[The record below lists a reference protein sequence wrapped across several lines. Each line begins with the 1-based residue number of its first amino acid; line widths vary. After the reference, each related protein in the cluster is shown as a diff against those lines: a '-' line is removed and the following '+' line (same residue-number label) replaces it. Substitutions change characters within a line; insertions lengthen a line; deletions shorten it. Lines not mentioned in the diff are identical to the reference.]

1 MNQLATTTGNGRG
14 VDVSLPPGG
23 PSRVG
28 QGTAVEQS
36 RAQSEVYFR
45 VRLAHDVP
53 RDEAHAAAE
62 MERVCTRLGFAE
74 KAFYKLPRSGQ
85 TVEGPSVHLARE
97 LARIWGNIDY
107 GVTEMRQDDE
117 YGQSEIQAYA
127 WDLQT
132 NARSQQTFIVP
143 HKKDTKSGAKRLEKM
158 QEIYENNANNG
169 AKRVREAIF
178 AVLPQW
184 LVDDAQRICRD
195 TIARGDGAPLEERI
209 TAAIGVFEKDFGV
222 TQAQLI
228 AKLGGRPPEKW
239 DEQDVAGLQVT
250 YRSLKAREVTKEQ
263 EFPSTGSSVSA
274 DDLVGSGA
282 SVDPPAQVSPPED
295 QPAPAGPPVGH
306 DTPIDPKGAQMKRM
320 QILLKERVGTHR
332 EACMDFVSGT
342 VGREIGS
349 SKDLMYAEAAKVI
362 AALEQLP
369 PADDEGSGS

>member
-1 MNQLATTTGNGRG
+1 MSQLATTNNQGG
-14 VDVSLPPGG
+14 VNINLPSSSPG
-23 PSRVG
+23 RVG

-53 RDEAHAAAE
+53 RDEDRAVAE

-74 KAFYKLPRSGQ
+74 KAFYKLPRSGSS
-85 TVEGPSVHLARE
+85 VEGPSVHLARE

-107 GVTEMRQDDE
+107 GVTELRQDDE

-143 HKKDTKSGAKRLEKM
+143 HKKDVGSSPRKLVKM

-195 TIARGDGAPLEERI
+195 TIARGDGTPIEERI
-209 TAAIGVFEKDFGV
+209 ATAVKAFEKDFGV
-222 TQAQLI
+222 TLAQLE
-228 AKLGGRPPEKW
+228 AKLGRESSRW
-239 DEQDVAGLQVT
+239 DEQDVAGLSVT
-250 YRSLKAREVTKEQ
+250 YRSLKAREVSVEQ
-263 EFPSTGSSVSA
+263 EFPPAGVRVSV
-274 DDLVGSGA
+274 DDLVGSTA
-282 SVDPPAQVSPPED
+282 PE
-295 QPAPAGPPVGH
+295 PAPAAEAPAQGPQG
-306 DTPIDPKGAQMKRM
+306 PIDPKGATRERMVLLFRTRQMS
-320 QILLKERVGTHR
+320 R
-332 EACMDFVSGT
+332 EQAMALVSDVVDRT
-342 VGREIGS
+342 VHNE
-349 SKDLMYAEAAKVI
+349 KDLTPAEAAKVI
-362 AALEQLP
+362 TRLEQMP
-369 PADDEGSGS
+369 PADETKKESA

>member
-1 MNQLATTTGNGRG
+1 MSQLATSNHRGG
-14 VDVSLPPGG
+14 VDINLPSAGPG
-23 PSRVG
+23 RVG

-53 RDEAHAAAE
+53 RDEDRAVAE

-85 TVEGPSVHLARE
+85 SVEGPSVHLARE

-107 GVTEMRQDDE
+107 GVTELRQDDE

-143 HKKDTKSGAKRLEKM
+143 HKKDVGSSPRKLVKM

-184 LVDDAQRICRD
+184 LVDDAQRMCRD
-195 TIARGDGAPLEERI
+195 TIARGDGTPLEERVA
-209 TAAIGVFEKDFGV
+209 TAVAAFEREFGV
-222 TQAQLI
+222 TEAQLV
-228 AKLGGRPPEKW
+228 AKVGRESARW
-239 DEQDVAGLQVT
+239 DEQDVAGLTVT
-250 YRSLKAREVTKEQ
+250 YKSLKAREVSKEQ
-263 EFPSTGSSVSA
+263 EFSAAGAKVSA

-282 SVDPPAQVSPPED
+282 PVAEPAAVEV
-295 QPAPAGPPVGH
+295 PAGGEPGS
-306 DTPIDPKGAQMKRM
+306 TRLDPKGEVLAE
-320 QILLKERVGTHR
+320 LLGLLGQRFAERGD
-332 EACMDFVSGT
+332 AAAFVAET
-342 VGREIGS
+342 VGRAVAHP
-349 SKDLMYAEAAKVI
+349 KDLTHAEARLVI
-362 AALEQLP
+362 DRLSVQDDTAAAGGGEEEE
-369 PADDEGSGS
+369 AAGRSA